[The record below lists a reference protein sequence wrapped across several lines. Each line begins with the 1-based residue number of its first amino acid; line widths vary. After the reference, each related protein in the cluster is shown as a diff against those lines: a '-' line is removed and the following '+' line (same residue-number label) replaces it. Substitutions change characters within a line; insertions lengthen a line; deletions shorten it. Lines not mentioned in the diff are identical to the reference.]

1 MNSEILTIDE
11 LMERAGKDI
20 ERKLVY
26 CIPIF
31 ILAVITPI
39 LAWYSFVIPETEEPA
54 IWFQRSGSL
63 TVLFAVWME
72 YNLMK
77 VNEHV
82 FPSGHTFSQQAA
94 LAKKYQPIFKVA
106 QYMAVLLAIMGTVIW
121 GYGDLFK

>member
-1 MNSEILTIDE
+1 MSSETLTIDE
-11 LMERAGKDI
+11 LMERAGKEI
-20 ERKLVY
+20 ERKLLY
-26 CIPIF
+26 CIPLL

-39 LAWYSFVIPETEEPA
+39 LAWYSFIIPDKEAPA
-54 IWFQRSGSL
+54 MWFQRSGSL

-82 FPSGHTFSQQAA
+82 FPSGHIFSQQEA

-106 QYMAVLLAIMGTVIW
+106 QYIAVLLAIVGTVIW